1 MQFKV
6 QVMMGRRQRELTLNA
21 ENEADVRRKLRS
33 RGYSEATSV
42 IEQVNVDHQSPGPIQ
57 SSGFLP
63 RTLLV
68 CLVLALPLAG
78 VMAALISEPFDPEVC
93 KTEAG
98 RLRHVQQCL
107 SVLND
112 DQYAWSHRDLSPDT
126 CKRYLGSILGH
137 DPSIMRT
144 VNWDSSI
151 VRIDYTRQDD
161 GKKFMYEC
169 STLGDEVI
177 WRGVDIFRLGDGPG
191 RWRYEDARS
200 ISNFQ

>member
-6 QVMMGRRQRELTLNA
+6 QVTMGHRQRELTLNA

-42 IEQVNVDHQSPGPIQ
+42 IEQVDADCQSPKPIQ
-57 SSGFLP
+57 SSRFLP
-63 RTLLV
+63 RTLLI
-68 CLVLALPLAG
+68 CLFLALPVAG
-78 VMAALISEPFDPEVC
+78 VTAALFSEPFDPDVC

-98 RLRHVQQCL
+98 RLRHLQQCV

-169 STLGDEVI
+169 STLGDEII